1 MAGCF
6 LWWFLVGRVDWV
18 LGMGCVFFCAVCVSS
33 LFFYLGSGPMRM
45 WPFPPSLIYHGFG
58 AQVGVV
64 WCLHICFIFGY
75 GGGNVCSIRL
85 A

>member
-1 MAGCF
+1 MFSVVVSCWSCRLGAGH
-6 LWWFLVGRVDWV
+6 G
-18 LGMGCVFFCAVCVSS
+18 VFFLRAVCVSS

-58 AQVGVV
+58 AQAGVV